1 MEKLLEEM
9 RSKRIFPLVMRVS
22 REISDEYGKSYAE
35 CVDENGDP
43 WLIYTDEYMDTSR
56 PYFVYS
62 RTPKIAVNPVI
73 VEKIF

>member
-1 MEKLLEEM
+1 M
-9 RSKRIFPLVMRVS
+9 RRNYQIN
-22 REISDEYGKSYAE
+22 GKA
-35 CVDENGDP
+35 VGRDENGDP